1 MQKGKLLR
9 RIALVAVVVLTSFH
23 ASAYRYNYTTVEG
36 DPMHSLIYTLP
47 NGLKVY
53 MSVNK
58 DVPRIQTYIPVR
70 VGGKNDPAETTGLA
84 HYFEHLMFKGTEKF
98 GTSDYA
104 AEKPMLDE
112 IEHLFEVY
120 RKTTDEAERAALYK
134 QIDSVSYEA
143 SKIAIPNEYDKL
155 MTAIGAKGT
164 NAYTSYDVTCYVED
178 IPSNQIENWARIQ
191 ADRFENPVIRGFHTE
206 LETIYEEKNMS
217 LTKDVRKL
225 YESMWQAL
233 TPNHPYGS
241 QTVLGTQEHLK
252 NPSITN
258 VKNYHKQWYVP
269 NNMAICVAGD
279 FDPDN
284 MVDIITKYFGH
295 LKPNPNLPV
304 LNFEKEAEITEP
316 IVKEVW
322 GNEAEQVLV
331 AWRTPGLSD
340 KEAEVA
346 EIMSQVLQNGKA
358 GLLDLNVNQKQRVLG
373 SYSGTY
379 GQADYSAELLV
390 GRPNEG
396 QSLDDVKDILLAEV
410 KNLREGNFDDEM
422 LQAIINNFKLYQQ
435 QTIESNNGR
444 ANMFV
449 QSFVNGTDWADDVN
463 AIERQSKLTKKD
475 IVDFANKYLKDNNY
489 VVIYKRQGPDA
500 NEKKIAKPALT
511 PIEMNRDKTSAFLTE
526 IQNTKVEPIEPQFI
540 NFNKDVA
547 VLKTKRGI
555 PVLYKQN
562 ENNDLFSL
570 TYVYD
575 LGSYHN
581 KTLDPAADLLEYLGA
596 GKMSAAEVKN
606 EFYRLACEFSVSV
619 GGTRSYVTL
628 TGLSENME
636 AAINLFETLLAEA
649 SADNDAY
656 AKMVARIMKSRN
668 DAKSNQSSN
677 FTRLSRY
684 AFYGANNPSR
694 NVLSEDEL
702 KNLSAE
708 QLTAEIAK
716 LNSLEHRILYYG
728 PMSEKAVLKVLN
740 NLHRVPKKLNPVP
753 AENPYK
759 LQETDSTIIFLAPY
773 KAKQVYMGM
782 VSYDGDQF
790 DLDKEAIRRLYN
802 EYFGGGMNSIVFQ
815 EMRESRSLAY
825 TAQAQMQNYIDRY
838 GNNPYYYTAFIATQN
853 DKLMDAI
860 KAFDE
865 IINDMPVSDAAFDLA
880 KNGLDTRLRTQR
892 TIKENVLWSYL
903 NAQDSN
909 LKEELSK
916 TVYDGL
922 QNLTF
927 DDVQNYQKSKVK
939 NRKYNYYILG
949 DIEDLDIESL
959 KKIGKVVILSTE
971 DIFGY

>member
-396 QSLDDVKDILLAEV
+396 Q
-410 KNLREGNFDDEM
+410 
-422 LQAIINNFKLYQQ
+422 
-435 QTIESNNGR
+435 
-444 ANMFV
+444 
-449 QSFVNGTDWADDVN
+449 
-463 AIERQSKLTKKD
+463 
-475 IVDFANKYLKDNNY
+475 
-489 VVIYKRQGPDA
+489 
-500 NEKKIAKPALT
+500 
-511 PIEMNRDKTSAFLTE
+511 
-526 IQNTKVEPIEPQFI
+526 
-540 NFNKDVA
+540 
-547 VLKTKRGI
+547 
-555 PVLYKQN
+555 
-562 ENNDLFSL
+562 
-570 TYVYD
+570 
-575 LGSYHN
+575 
-581 KTLDPAADLLEYLGA
+581 
-596 GKMSAAEVKN
+596 
-606 EFYRLACEFSVSV
+606 
-619 GGTRSYVTL
+619 
-628 TGLSENME
+628 
-636 AAINLFETLLAEA
+636 
-649 SADNDAY
+649 
-656 AKMVARIMKSRN
+656 
-668 DAKSNQSSN
+668 
-677 FTRLSRY
+677 
-684 AFYGANNPSR
+684 
-694 NVLSEDEL
+694 
-702 KNLSAE
+702 
-708 QLTAEIAK
+708 
-716 LNSLEHRILYYG
+716 
-728 PMSEKAVLKVLN
+728 
-740 NLHRVPKKLNPVP
+740 
-753 AENPYK
+753 
-759 LQETDSTIIFLAPY
+759 
-773 KAKQVYMGM
+773 
-782 VSYDGDQF
+782 
-790 DLDKEAIRRLYN
+790 
-802 EYFGGGMNSIVFQ
+802 
-815 EMRESRSLAY
+815 
-825 TAQAQMQNYIDRY
+825 
-838 GNNPYYYTAFIATQN
+838 
-853 DKLMDAI
+853 
-860 KAFDE
+860 
-865 IINDMPVSDAAFDLA
+865 
-880 KNGLDTRLRTQR
+880 
-892 TIKENVLWSYL
+892 
-903 NAQDSN
+903 
-909 LKEELSK
+909 
-916 TVYDGL
+916 
-922 QNLTF
+922 
-927 DDVQNYQKSKVK
+927 
-939 NRKYNYYILG
+939 
-949 DIEDLDIESL
+949 
-959 KKIGKVVILSTE
+959 
-971 DIFGY
+971 